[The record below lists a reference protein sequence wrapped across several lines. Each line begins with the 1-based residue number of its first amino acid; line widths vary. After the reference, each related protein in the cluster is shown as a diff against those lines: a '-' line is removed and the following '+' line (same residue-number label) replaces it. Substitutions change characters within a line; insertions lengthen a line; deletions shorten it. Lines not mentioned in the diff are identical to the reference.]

1 MKLSE
6 FERLKMND
14 KRLKTDLSLIY
25 RRLTKMDIMD
35 IYPIG

>member
-25 RRLTKMDIMD
+25 RRLTKIGIVG